1 MEKFCFGIPK
11 RFPPRTQGRE
21 MKNPISIL
29 TSSISGIMMPHM
41 RTTVTLEPDVA
52 RLLSERARQ
61 TRKSFKETLN
71 AAVRSSLGRETDSSE
86 NREFTIEAR
95 PMQLK
100 AGVDAG
106 RLNSLLD
113 DLDADAFI
121 EKTRSENDI
130 TSPQ

>member
-1 MEKFCFGIPK
+1 
-11 RFPPRTQGRE
+11 
-21 MKNPISIL
+21 
-29 TSSISGIMMPHM
+29 M

-71 AAVRSSLGRETDSSE
+71 AAVRSGLGRVTDSSE
-86 NREFTIEAR
+86 DREFTIEAR

-121 EKTRSENDI
+121 EKNRSDHDR
-130 TSPQ
+130 TPPQ